1 MLRRRER
8 FRYVTGGLRR
18 VNCRPSL
25 SRTLSLRKEPTTKK
39 RLAEEK
45 VTTAI
50 DKLQE
55 RFGRRAVMKGFLWE
69 AESSVKEVKEKE

>member
-1 MLRRRER
+1 KTRKGSVRLLGIT
-8 FRYVTGGLRR
+8 VSKLQTAIIQD
-18 VNCRPSL
+18 SL
-25 SRTLSLRKEPTTKK
+25 FAKDPITQK
-39 RLAEEK
+39 RLADEK

-55 RFGRRAVMKGFLWE
+55 RFGKRAVMKGFLWE

>member
-1 MLRRRER
+1 MSKKTRKGSVRLLG
-8 FRYVTGGLRR
+8 VTVSKLQT
-18 VNCRPSL
+18 VIIQDSL
-25 SRTLSLRKEPTTKK
+25 FAEEPTTKK